1 MDEILRIDVLE
12 EASTPN
18 KDRELLFRLQ
28 EEFHRKSIQEEI
40 KSQQRPRDK
49 WIAEGDRNTKFLHAI
64 SDVRKRMNR
73 IHFIEARE
81 QL

>member
-1 MDEILRIDVLE
+1 MDEILLIDVLE

-18 KDRELLFRLQ
+18 EDRELLFRLQ

-40 KSQQRPRDK
+40 KSKQRPRDK
-49 WIAEGDRNTKFLHAI
+49 WIAERDRITKYLHAI
-64 SDVRKRMNR
+64 SDVRKRINR